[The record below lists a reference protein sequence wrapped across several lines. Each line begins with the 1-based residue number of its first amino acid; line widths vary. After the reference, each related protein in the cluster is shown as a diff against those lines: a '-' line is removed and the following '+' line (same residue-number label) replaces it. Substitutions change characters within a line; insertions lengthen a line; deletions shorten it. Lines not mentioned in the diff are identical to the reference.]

1 MHERIRK
8 INAVIEKELS
18 AIMARDINFKPGVF
32 VTISKVDTSD
42 DMRYTSV
49 FVRVFPQKDLSYAM
63 ATLEHER
70 NTLQKN
76 LHKVMPMRI
85 LPRLSFAH
93 DPRGDE
99 VDVIDRLL
107 QSDADNH
114 E

>member
-1 MHERIRK
+1 
-8 INAVIEKELS
+8 
-18 AIMARDINFKPGVF
+18 
-32 VTISKVDTSD
+32 
-42 DMRYTSV
+42 
-49 FVRVFPQKDLSYAM
+49 
-63 ATLEHER
+63 
-70 NTLQKN
+70 
-76 LHKVMPMRI
+76 MPMRI